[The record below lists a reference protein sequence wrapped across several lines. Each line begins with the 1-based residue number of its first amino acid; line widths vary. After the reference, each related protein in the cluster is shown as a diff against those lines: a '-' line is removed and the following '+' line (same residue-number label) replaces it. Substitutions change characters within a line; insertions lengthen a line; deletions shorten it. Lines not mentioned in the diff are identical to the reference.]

1 MKTLSSQYSQFTPEE
16 RLRLVLAAEE
26 RGDQPEVL
34 RLMQS
39 CPQMP
44 LVGADPQFTVRGLGL
59 YAAVNVLTRRWVEIS
74 AMVLGSALLIGDLPR
89 KDRAGVAKAMAAWKR
104 WSRAWRGIES
114 GITKFCAETGLTCE
128 QLLALADGRS
138 PLVEKV
144 PGMLHVDAP
153 ADRGCEKGTL
163 RMLRRAWQGRAD

>member
-1 MKTLSSQYSQFTPEE
+1 MKTRSSEYSQFTPEE

-39 CPQMP
+39 CLQMP

-74 AMVLGSALLIGDLPR
+74 AYVLGSALLAEALPR
-89 KDRAGVAKAMAAWKR
+89 NDRAGVAKAMAAWKV

-114 GITKFCAETGLTCE
+114 GIKKFCAETSLTCE
-128 QLLALADGRS
+128 QLLALAEGC
-138 PLVEKV
+138 PPVVEQV
-144 PGMLHVDAP
+144 RGMLRVGTP
-153 ADRGCEKGTL
+153 ADRGCEQGTL
-163 RMLRRAWQGRAD
+163 RMLRRTWQGRAE